1 MPDRIV
7 GGIAQYERLGSF
19 EPFLRQYL
27 WKCLRSATLT
37 RRWGIRSYL
46 SMNLLAEA
54 STKERARTAPVKPDK
69 PLKLAQLRAAKRIW
83 LNAGVLRNFA
93 CLMGVLLHFVAACF
107 ELCGLHSRD

>member
-46 SMNLLAEA
+46 SMNLLAKA
-54 STKERARTAPVKPDK
+54 STKERARTAPIKPDK

-83 LNAGVLRNFA
+83 LNAGVLRELSLFDGSFA
-93 CLMGVLLHFVAACF
+93 
-107 ELCGLHSRD
+107 